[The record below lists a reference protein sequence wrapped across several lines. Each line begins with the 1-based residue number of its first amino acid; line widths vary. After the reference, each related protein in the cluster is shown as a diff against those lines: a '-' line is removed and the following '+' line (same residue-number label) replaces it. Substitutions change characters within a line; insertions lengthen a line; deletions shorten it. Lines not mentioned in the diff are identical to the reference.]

1 MRLAQGLAVSLLLH
15 GCLIFGGRGY
25 LDWEKAHAGT
35 VMEIDLAHSSLIWR
49 PRGASAARRSFLP
62 PQPWFLAAPGKK
74 PVSTPGPRPVSRDE
88 PPEESTAVRGGTAA
102 AGMPAEAYLPAAAA
116 ARVPEWVEGMIT
128 EEDYPPAARKQ
139 GREAR
144 VVALVCIDPEGRVK
158 EARISEGSDPEFTQL
173 VLERLRQARFRPAQ
187 DQDGNPV
194 AVRMSL
200 PIVFELH

>member
-15 GCLIFGGRGY
+15 GCLVFGGRGY
-25 LDWEKAHAGT
+25 LVWERTHAGT
-35 VMEIDLAHSSLIWR
+35 VMEIDLAHSSLLWR
-49 PRGASAARRSFLP
+49 PRGVSGARRFSLP
-62 PQPWFLAAPGKK
+62 SQPWFLAAPGKK
-74 PVSTPGPRPVSRDE
+74 PVSTPGPRPVSRVE
-88 PPEESTAVRGGTAA
+88 PAEESAA
-102 AGMPAEAYLPAAAA
+102 ARGEPAAEMPAETYLPAAAA

-158 EARISEGSDPEFTQL
+158 EVRISEGGDPEFNQL